1 MNRLAL
7 GFAVVLHGGLLA
19 LLLGA
24 GLRGSEAPLRQG
36 STAVRLIAAP
46 VVLERRPP
54 ARLLAATPHLPM
66 PQAMAVSIP
75 SFLISAPSSAAPTES
90 FVSTVAAV
98 SKPTEITA
106 AQRPAPA
113 EAAKPQEA
121 RFQAASL
128 PPEHGACSARGVERL
143 YPLLLRERGV
153 EGRVLL
159 RVQVDEQG
167 RAAEVLVQ
175 GGSGW
180 RLLDEAARQVA
191 LSCPFQPARRG
202 DQRVSSWV
210 EYPVQFALGRA
221 VQ

>member
-7 GFAVVLHGGLLA
+7 GAALVLHGGLLA

-24 GLRGSEAPLRQG
+24 GLRGSEAPPREIS
-36 STAVRLIAAP
+36 STVRLIAAP
-46 VVLERRPP
+46 AVLEQAPS
-54 ARLLAATPHLPM
+54 ARLLGAAPSLQM
-66 PQAMAVSIP
+66 PQAMAVAIP
-75 SFLISAPSSAAPTES
+75 SFLISAPPSAAPIES
-90 FVSTVAAV
+90 SLSPVAAV
-98 SKPTEITA
+98 SNTTETPA
-106 AQRPAPA
+106 APRPAPV

-121 RFQAASL
+121 RYQAAAL
-128 PPEHGACSARGVERL
+128 PPEHGHCSARGVERL
-143 YPLLLRERGV
+143 YPLMLRERGV

-167 RAAEVLVQ
+167 RAAEVVVQ

-191 LSCPFQPARRG
+191 LSCPFLPARRG
-202 DQRVSSWV
+202 EQRVSSWV